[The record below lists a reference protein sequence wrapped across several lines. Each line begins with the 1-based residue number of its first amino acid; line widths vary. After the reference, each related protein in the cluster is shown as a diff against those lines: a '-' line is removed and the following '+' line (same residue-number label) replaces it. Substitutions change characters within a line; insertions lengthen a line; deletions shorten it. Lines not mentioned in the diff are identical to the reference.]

1 MLWLVY
7 SEFPLSEL
15 QTKHPICFFKTLA
28 ALVTTEITSVYC
40 CKQNSGLLQKIWA
53 CCKTFG
59 IASCVEKPPTPTQ
72 NMLSFSK
79 HLGLCIW
86 LDFSFKFPQ
95 STASIT
101 QKISVHCSRNS
112 TLQNEAHC
120 LYLYT
125 FFYEFLWIRL
135 VKTFIFI
142 FIWNFWIGPT
152 SCVGLFI
159 FTFLG
164 AYLMCRKEQEVTY
177 HVKGSTIHVSHACH
191 LWDCSHTHGHF

>member
-7 SEFPLSEL
+7 SEFSLSEL

-28 ALVTTEITSVYC
+28 ALVTTEITSVCC
-40 CKQNSGLLQKIWA
+40 CKQNSGLLQNIRDCITCRKASNTNPKYVILLQ
-53 CCKTFG
+53 TFG
-59 IASCVEKPPTPTQ
+59 SVY
-72 NMLSFSK
+72 M
-79 HLGLCIW
+79 LGLLLRI
-86 LDFSFKFPQ
+86 S
-95 STASIT
+95 
-101 QKISVHCSRNS
+101 SVHSLNHPKNIS
-112 TLQNEAHC
+112 PLLSKFHTPKWGALSLFIHI
-120 LYLYT
+120 
-125 FFYEFLWIRL
+125 FYEFLWIRL
-135 VKTFIFI
+135 VKIFIFI

>member
-7 SEFPLSEL
+7 SEFSLSEL

-28 ALVTTEITSVYC
+28 ALVTTEITSVCC
-40 CKQNSGLLQKIWA
+40 CKQNSRLLQKIWA

-79 HLGLCIW
+79 HLGLCIC
-86 LDFSFKFPQ
+86 LDFSFEFPQ
-95 STASIT
+95 STVSIT

-125 FFYEFLWIRL
+125 FFMNFYGSDLSKFLFL
-135 VKTFIFI
+135 FLFGIFEL
-142 FIWNFWIGPT
+142 GQPH
-152 SCVGLFI
+152 VLGYLF
-159 FTFLG
+159 
-164 AYLMCRKEQEVTY
+164 
-177 HVKGSTIHVSHACH
+177 SH
-191 LWDCSHTHGHF
+191 F

>member
-1 MLWLVY
+1 M
-7 SEFPLSEL
+7 
-15 QTKHPICFFKTLA
+15 A
-28 ALVTTEITSVYC
+28 AVEYDPRNFSLIIITSRSSFIISRYDN
-40 CKQNSGLLQKIWA
+40 QGLIIMHLTSIHTVWMSSNFELWTWA

-79 HLGLCIW
+79 HLGLCIC
-86 LDFSFKFPQ
+86 LDFSFEFPQ

-125 FFYEFLWIRL
+125 FFMNFYGSDLSKFLFL
-135 VKTFIFI
+135 FLFGIFEL
-142 FIWNFWIGPT
+142 GRPH
-152 SCVGLFI
+152 VLGYLF
-159 FTFLG
+159 
-164 AYLMCRKEQEVTY
+164 
-177 HVKGSTIHVSHACH
+177 SH
-191 LWDCSHTHGHF
+191 F